1 MPLTTDRVTTTRDGN
16 FYRNVPLAAG
26 VIVPTGTVGA
36 VSTSGLAGPSSNA
49 TYNRIIGVVDVGADN
64 TGGAASAKT
73 VEIRRGI
80 SSTFDNSATTP
91 VLVAHIGQTVKW
103 EDNSIVAAPATAS
116 LPSGGVIMG
125 INEDLS
131 VDIFFP

>member
-1 MPLTTDRVTTTRDGN
+1 MPIIIDRVSTVRDGN
-16 FYRNVPLAAG
+16 YYRNVPMAAA

-36 VSTSGLAGPSSNA
+36 VSVIGFAGPSSNA
-49 TYNRIIGVVDVGADN
+49 TYNRILGVVDVGADN
-64 TGGAASAKT
+64 AAGAAGAKA
-73 VEIRRGI
+73 VAIRRNI
-80 SSTFDNSATTP
+80 CATFDNSATTP

-116 LPSGGVIMG
+116 LPAGGVIMG

-131 VDIFFP
+131 VEIYFP